1 MSLETSLALIEISK
15 SLCFVRGGKLDSEWL
30 FVYMD
35 LEVKLIAE
43 SLGLSNEMTPEPFM
57 VVGTNVLPLL
67 RFSISHGNQ
76 VFCFQIWFGFLYIIQ
91 SSLPL
96 IAGSSVSGQ
105 SSSTMVIVIYGY
117 STFWHEPRLAV
128 WLLLI
133 LFLYDR

>member
-1 MSLETSLALIEISK
+1 MAI
-15 SLCFVRGGKLDSEWL
+15 
-30 FVYMD
+30 VYMD

-43 SLGLSNEMTPEPFM
+43 SLGLSNEEEEEMAPEPFV
-57 VVGTNVLPLL
+57 VVGTNILPLL

-76 VFCFQIWFGFLYIIQ
+76 VFCFQIGFGFLYMIQ

-96 IAGSSVSGQ
+96 IADSSECST
-105 SSSTMVIVIYGY
+105 TMVTVIYSY